1 MLSLFLFSLFSS
13 QGTRRFSAPLQSV
26 PVPLLL
32 RKNAFGEAVFTTSVV
47 GSSGLEPPTSR
58 LSGVRSNHLSYEPI
72 SLVPRRLVS
81 RPVFACFLWLSPP
94 AQPVVE
100 MNRFELS
107 TPACK
112 AGALPTEL
120 HPRVHF
126 RPASLPFF
134 STVVKVLR
142 PLRDRGAFKIKQQY
156 SNQLTFDPREGF
168 PLRLTLNV
176 NFVPVS
182 RNIVSIE
189 RR

>member
-1 MLSLFLFSLFSS
+1 MAKIIVVCIPADFPIILCFHFSCFLYSVLKVHGVLSAS
-13 QGTRRFSAPLQSV
+13 LQSV

-32 RKNAFGEAVFTTSVV
+32 RKNAFGEAVFTTSVVGSMWTVHLSLSAFVDSPHFASPFGEVVFTTSMV

-107 TPACK
+107 TPCLQ
-112 AGALPTEL
+112 GRCSP
-120 HPRVHF
+120 
-126 RPASLPFF
+126 
-134 STVVKVLR
+134 
-142 PLRDRGAFKIKQQY
+142 
-156 SNQLTFDPREGF
+156 N
-168 PLRLTLNV
+168 
-176 NFVPVS
+176 
-182 RNIVSIE
+182 
-189 RR
+189 

>member
-32 RKNAFGEAVFTTSVV
+32 RKNAFSFALGFSATPLSVSRRIHSRNCLQRSWWWAAVSSLRFGTCCNSSLTRRICPAFLPFQEVV

-100 MNRFELS
+100 MNRFELL
-107 TPACK
+107 TPCLQ
-112 AGALPTEL
+112 GRCSP
-120 HPRVHF
+120 
-126 RPASLPFF
+126 
-134 STVVKVLR
+134 
-142 PLRDRGAFKIKQQY
+142 
-156 SNQLTFDPREGF
+156 N
-168 PLRLTLNV
+168 
-176 NFVPVS
+176 
-182 RNIVSIE
+182 
-189 RR
+189 

>member
-1 MLSLFLFSLFSS
+1 MFRVLFLAKIIVVCIPADFPIILCFHFSCFLYSVLKVH
-13 QGTRRFSAPLQSV
+13 GVLSASLQSV

-32 RKNAFGEAVFTTSVV
+32 RKNAFGEAVFTTSVVGSMWTVHLSLSAFVDSPHFASPFGEVVFTTSMV

-107 TPACK
+107 TPCLQ
-112 AGALPTEL
+112 GRCSP
-120 HPRVHF
+120 
-126 RPASLPFF
+126 
-134 STVVKVLR
+134 
-142 PLRDRGAFKIKQQY
+142 
-156 SNQLTFDPREGF
+156 N
-168 PLRLTLNV
+168 
-176 NFVPVS
+176 
-182 RNIVSIE
+182 
-189 RR
+189 